1 MRESDILLVKGHDV
15 GALLQGREQELIE
28 TVKLA
33 YVAHNGGDSSLPHST
48 FLHFPD
54 EPRNRIIALPAY
66 LGHEFDIAGIKW
78 VASFPNNLNLGF
90 DRASAVVILNSAE
103 TGKPQAII
111 EGSIINAKR
120 TAASAALA
128 AQSLQNTPKS
138 DSVSLFGCG
147 LINFEIARF
156 LLAGCPE
163 IRRLVL
169 FDLDETRAQTFRSN
183 CLQTFSD
190 IEVEIAS
197 DLRAAL
203 RSSPLL
209 SFATTSPKPYIS
221 ELTDVAPGSTI
232 LHVSLRD
239 LSPEVILASENIV
252 DDVDHVCRAQTSLHL
267 TEQQVGHR
275 NFIRG
280 SLADVVSGHIAAR
293 ERADGI
299 TIFSP
304 FGLGILDLAVSKLV
318 RDLGLKQERGTQIQ
332 NFLPESWG
340 ENQSVKSQIMEAR

>member
-1 MRESDILLVKGHDV
+1 MRESDILLLKGHEV
-15 GALLQGREQELIE
+15 AALLEGKEPELIE

-33 YVAHNGGDSSLPHST
+33 YEAHKVGDSALPHST

-66 LGHEFDIAGIKW
+66 LGHDFDVAGIKW
-78 VASFPNNLNLGF
+78 VASFPNNLKLGF

-128 AQSLQNTPKS
+128 AQSLQNAPRAN
-138 DSVSLFGCG
+138 SVAMFGCG

-156 LLAGCPE
+156 LLAGGPE

-169 FDLDETRAQTFRSN
+169 FDLDETRAQTFRRN
-183 CLQTFSD
+183 CLQTFGD
-190 IEVEIAS
+190 VEVEIAG
-197 DLRAAL
+197 DMRAAL
-203 RSSPLL
+203 RSCSLL
-209 SFATTSPKPYIS
+209 SFATTAGKPHIS
-221 ELTDVAPGSTI
+221 ELTEVSPGSTI
-232 LHVSLRD
+232 LHISLRD
-239 LSPEVILASENIV
+239 LTPEVILSSENIV
-252 DDVDHVCRAQTSLHL
+252 DDIDHVCRAQTSLHL
-267 TEQQVGHR
+267 TEQQVGNR

-280 SLADVVSGHIAAR
+280 SLADVLAGDIPPR
-293 ERADGI
+293 ERADVI

-318 RDLGLKQERGTQIQ
+318 RDLGLKQECGTQIKS
-332 NFLPESWG
+332 FLPESWG
-340 ENQSVKSQIMEAR
+340 ENQSVKSQAMEAR